1 MDRRRQL
8 TWLKRVLVP
17 TFLIALFIASATI
30 AWASESAAQA
40 TVTVEMRDNVFAPQ
54 NVTVNVG
61 DTVTWSHVGQ
71 RPHDATAR
79 NNAFSSPRRM
89 MNGQTFSWTATAAGT
104 YDYVCTIHEAMGMVG
119 TIVVQGAGGTGGT
132 GGAPAAPPRTGSG
145 GMAGGQSPWF
155 YLVLLVAG
163 LGGSLGL
170 LTGRCRSRSEQPSN

>member
-40 TVTVEMRDNVFAPQ
+40 TVNVEMRDNVFAPQ

-61 DTVTWSHVGQ
+61 DTVTWTNVGQ
-71 RPHDATAR
+71 NPHDATAR
-79 NNAFSSPRRM
+79 NGAFTSPRM
-89 MNGQTFSWTATAAGT
+89 MRNGQTFSWTATAPGT
-104 YDYVCTIHEAMGMVG
+104 FDYVCTIHEARGMVG
-119 TIVVQGAGGTGGT
+119 TIVVQGAGAAGGT

-170 LTGRCRSRSEQPSN
+170 LAGRRRARAGQPGN

>member
-40 TVTVEMRDNVFAPQ
+40 TVNVEMRDNAFAPQ
-54 NVTVNVG
+54 SVTVNVG
-61 DTVTWSHVGQ
+61 DTVTWTNVGQ

-79 NNAFSSPRRM
+79 NGAFSSPRRM
-89 MNGQTFSWTATAAGT
+89 MNGQTFSWTAAAAGT
-104 YDYVCTIHEAMGMVG
+104 YDYVCTIHEAMGMTG
-119 TIVVQGAGGTGGT
+119 TIVVQGGGGT

-170 LTGRCRSRSEQPSN
+170 LAGRRRVRAEQPSN

>member
-1 MDRRRQL
+1 MDRRRHL

-30 AWASESAAQA
+30 AWASGLAEVRVNANDSTFDPA
-40 TVTVEMRDNVFAPQ
+40 TI
-54 NVTVNVG
+54 TVNVG
-61 DTVTWSHVGQ
+61 DTVTWVIASTGAG
-71 RPHDATAR
+71 PHDVTAD
-79 NNAFSSPRRM
+79 NGAFSSPRRM
-89 MNGQTFSWTATAAGT
+89 MNGQTFSWTATAPGT
-104 YDYVCTIHEAMGMVG
+104 YTYVCTVHARLNMRG
-119 TIVVQGAGGTGGT
+119 TVVVQGAGGT

-170 LTGRCRSRSEQPSN
+170 LAGRRRARAEQPSN

>member
-1 MDRRRQL
+1 MDRRQQL

-17 TFLIALFIASATI
+17 TFLIALFIASAAI
-30 AWASESAAQA
+30 AWASEPAAQA
-40 TVTVEMRDNVFAPQ
+40 TVNVEMRDNQFAPQ

-61 DTVTWSHVGQ
+61 DTVTWTNTGQ
-71 RPHDATAR
+71 RAHNATAR
-79 NNAFSSPRRM
+79 NGAFTSPTM

-104 YDYVCTIHEAMGMVG
+104 YEYVCTFHERGGMVA
-119 TIVVQGAGGTGGT
+119 TLVVQGAGGAGGT
-132 GGAPAAPPRTGSG
+132 GGAPTAPPRTGSG

-170 LTGRCRSRSEQPSN
+170 LAGRRRTRSEQPSN